1 MAGASQRDI
10 LTCFTEVPAHG
21 LVFFGGS
28 GKIVCHNDRDGQVR
42 QIEGVQKL
50 DIIYSVVASHQGLVM
65 AAGKNG
71 LMYYFRYN
79 ETKASKL
86 MVI

>member
-1 MAGASQRDI
+1 
-10 LTCFTEVPAHG
+10 

-28 GKIVCHNDRDGQVR
+28 GKIVCHNDRDGHVR
-42 QIEGVQKL
+42 QVEGVQKL
-50 DIIYSVVASHQGLVM
+50 DIIYSVVADHKGLVM

-71 LMYYFRYN
+71 LLYYFRYD

-86 MVI
+86 MVT